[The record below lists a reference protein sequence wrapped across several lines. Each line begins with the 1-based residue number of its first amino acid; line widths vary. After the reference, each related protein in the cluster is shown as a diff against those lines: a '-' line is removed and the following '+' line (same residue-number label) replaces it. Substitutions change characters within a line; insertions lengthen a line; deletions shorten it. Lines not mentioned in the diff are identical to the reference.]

1 MTYSQQHLREATPRQ
16 LALLKNLAMER
27 GQSFA
32 YPPNMTFAQADVQI
46 KQLKRTKPTR
56 RSDRRRDDRQ
66 VRQDLAERS
75 GGSISV
81 RRDELAGYGSHAA
94 WR

>member
-32 YPPNMTFAQADVQI
+32 YPQTFAQADAQI
-46 KQLKRTKPTR
+46 KQLMRTNRPR
-56 RSDRRRDDRQ
+56 RADRRREDRQ
-66 VRQDLAERS
+66 VRQDLAEHS
-75 GGSISV
+75 GGSTSV
-81 RRDELAGYGSHAA
+81 RRDELGGYGSHAT
-94 WR
+94 WG